1 MLLCHFKSQKEEKM
15 SDKIYRV
22 NMKELSF
29 KIEDVPEDW
38 MGLGGR
44 GLTSTIVAAEVDPE
58 CHALGPNNKLVFAPG
73 LLSGTAAANS
83 GRNSCG
89 AKSPLTGGI
98 KESNVGGTSAAI
110 FAKLGVKAL
119 IIEDLPEDDS
129 TFYHIHVT
137 KENITI
143 EACPELVGKENFE
156 VLDTM
161 MERYSKKVAVM
172 TIGSA
177 GEQRML
183 ISNIS
188 VKDPKGKFRS
198 HGRGGMGAVMGSKKI
213 KVITVDAEKY
223 KETHLADAEKFKA
236 ANKIFTKALQENP
249 ISGEGLPAF
258 GTNVLVNIINEAGG
272 LPSRNFSSG
281 NSENAEAICGETM
294 AENIEAR
301 GGSTTHGCHAGCVIQ
316 CSQTYNDEDG
326 NYMAS
331 GFEYEMIWAF
341 GANFGISDLD
351 LIAKID
357 NLMDDIGVDAIETGV
372 AFGVAAEGGLLEF
385 GDGDTVYKILTEDIP
400 NGTPIGKIIGSGAG
414 YVGKLYGLTRVP
426 VVKNQG
432 IPAYEPRAI
441 KGQGITYA
449 TTPMGADHTAGY
461 AVATNI
467 LNSGGYIDPLK
478 KEGQVELSR
487 NLQIAS
493 AAIDSTGMCIF
504 VAFPALDDP
513 ACLPALIDMINAR
526 FGINLTGDDVMG
538 LGKYILKTEHEFN
551 LKAGLSAADDRIPE
565 FMKYEPLPPHN
576 VVWDFTN
583 EEIDAFW
590 DF

>member
-1 MLLCHFKSQKEEKM
+1 M

-22 NMKELSF
+22 NMKDLSF
-29 KIEDVPEDW
+29 KIEDVPQDW

-73 LLSGTAAANS
+73 LLSGTVAANS

-119 IIEDLPEDDS
+119 IIEDIPDDD

-137 KENITI
+137 KENIVI
-143 EACPELVGKENFE
+143 EPCPELVGKENFE
-156 VLDTM
+156 VLETM
-161 MERYSKKVAVM
+161 LERYNKKVAVM
-172 TIGSA
+172 TIGTP

-183 ISNIS
+183 IANIS

-223 KETHLADAEKFKA
+223 KETHLADPEKFKA
-236 ANKIFTKALQENP
+236 ANKVFTKALQENP

-272 LPSRNFSSG
+272 LPSMNFSSG

-316 CSQTYNDEDG
+316 CSQTYNDKDG

-357 NLMDDIGVDAIETGV
+357 NLMDDIGVDAIETGI

-385 GDGDTVYKILTEDIP
+385 GDGETVYKILSEDVP
-400 NGTPIGKIIGSGAG
+400 KGTPVGKIIGAGAG
-414 YVGKLYGLTRVP
+414 IVGKLYGLTRVP

-526 FGINLTGDDVMG
+526 FGINLTADDVTG

-551 LKAGLSAADDRIPE
+551 LKAGLTAADDRIPE